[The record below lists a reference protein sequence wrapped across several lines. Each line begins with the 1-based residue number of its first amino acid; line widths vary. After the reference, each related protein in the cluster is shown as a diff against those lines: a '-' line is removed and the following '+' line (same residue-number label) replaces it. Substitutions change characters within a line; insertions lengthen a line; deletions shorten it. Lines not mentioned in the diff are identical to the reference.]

1 MADYFATIDWRSHGG
16 FGEGRYNRAHSWSFD
31 GGAVVP
37 ASASPH
43 VVPAPMSDPAGV
55 DPEEALVA
63 SVSSCHMLWFLHV
76 ARDSGLDVATYR
88 DEARG
93 TMGKDD
99 RGRMA
104 MIRIVLRPEIE
115 FVGQGPGAEALARLH
130 REAHERCFI
139 ANSLRTEIVVHRHA
153 ELVSESSSEP
163 QGRWIPGPETG
174 SG

>member
-1 MADYFATIDWRSHGG
+1 MADYLATVNWRSEGG
-16 FGEGRYNRAHSWSFD
+16 FREGRYSRAHSWSFD

-43 VVPAPMSDPAGV
+43 VVAAPMSDPAGV

-63 SVSSCHMLWFLHV
+63 SVSSCHMLWFLHL
-76 ARDSGLDVATYR
+76 ARESGLDVRAYR

-104 MIRIVLRPEIE
+104 MTRIVLRPEIE
-115 FVGQGPGAEALARLH
+115 FIGAAPDGDVLERLH
-130 REAHERCFI
+130 HEAHERCFI
-139 ANSLRTEIVVHRHA
+139 ANSLRTEIVVQ
-153 ELVSESSSEP
+153 P
-163 QGRWIPGPETG
+163 
-174 SG
+174 